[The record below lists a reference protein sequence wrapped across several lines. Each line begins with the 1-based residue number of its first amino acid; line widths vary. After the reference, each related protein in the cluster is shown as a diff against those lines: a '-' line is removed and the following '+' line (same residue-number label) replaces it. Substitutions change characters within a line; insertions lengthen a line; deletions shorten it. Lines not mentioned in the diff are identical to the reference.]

1 MEFRTRPEVT
11 IDDEGAE
18 PEVLIVEDDQALAEE
33 LSITLSDYGLRTRL
47 ADTWDAALAQLAI
60 GEPDIVVLDQ
70 RLGRIDTVPRIAE
83 LRALTEAPIVVLTGN
98 RAEADRI
105 VALEIGADDFV
116 LKPISGRELVA
127 RIRAHLRRVQPVPP
141 RLPERAATPTVAA
154 ASLDATVA
162 ASGWR
167 ISLVERELRRPD
179 GGLVLLTAAE
189 FDLLAILVETPGRP
203 VDRDTLSQRVLRR
216 PWRADDRALDNLVL
230 QLRKKVGPGGERIVT
245 AIRSQGYAFTGFP
258 KA

>member
-1 MEFRTRPEVT
+1 MEFRIRPET
-11 IDDEGAE
+11 TFDDEGLE
-18 PEVLIVEDDQALAEE
+18 PDVLIVEDDQALAEE
-33 LSITLSDYGLRTRL
+33 LSITLSDYGLRARISD
-47 ADTWDAALAQLAI
+47 AWDLALAAVASAP
-60 GEPDIVVLDQ
+60 PDIIVLDQ
-70 RLGRIDTVPRIAE
+70 RLGRVDTVPRISE
-83 LRALTEAPIVVLTGN
+83 LRAMTAVPILVLTGN

-127 RIRAHLRRVQPVPP
+127 RIRAHLRRAQPAPP
-141 RLPERAATPTVAA
+141 RLVDRMPAVTQVAI
-154 ASLDATVA
+154 A

-167 ISLVERELRRPD
+167 LSVVERELRRPD
-179 GGLVLLTAAE
+179 GALVPLTAAE
-189 FDLLAILVETPGRP
+189 FDLLAMLVETPGRP

-230 QLRKKVGPGGERIVT
+230 QLRKKVGEGAERMVT

-258 KA
+258 KT